1 MPVVMERAEIKLP
14 PEFMNL
20 PTVEY
25 PPEVIARW
33 DKEFEITKLQLA
45 TGELVP
51 QTVDELAAELG
62 INLDNEDDD
71 YYEEN

>member
-1 MPVVMERAEIKLP
+1 MPVMERTKIKLP
-14 PEFMNL
+14 PEVLNL

-33 DKEFEITKLQLA
+33 DKQFEIAKLKIA

-51 QTVDELAAELG
+51 QTVEELAAELG
-62 INLDNEDDD
+62 INLDDEDDD
-71 YYEEN
+71 YYDEN

>member
-1 MPVVMERAEIKLP
+1 MPVMERTEAELP
-14 PEFMNL
+14 PEAMNL

-33 DKEFEITKLQLA
+33 DKQFEIAKLKIA

-51 QTVDELAAELG
+51 QTVEELAAELG
-62 INLDNEDDD
+62 INLDDEDND
-71 YYEEN
+71 YYDEN

>member
-1 MPVVMERAEIKLP
+1 MPVMERTKIKLP
-14 PEFMNL
+14 PEALNL

-33 DKEFEITKLQLA
+33 DKQFEIAKLKIA

-51 QTVDELAAELG
+51 QTVEELAAELG
-62 INLDNEDDD
+62 INLDDEDDD
-71 YYEEN
+71 YYDEN

>member
-1 MPVVMERAEIKLP
+1 MPVMERAEVKLP

-45 TGELVP
+45 TGEFGP
-51 QTVDELAAELG
+51 RTIEEAAAELG
-62 INLDNEDDD
+62 ISLDD
-71 YYEEN
+71 